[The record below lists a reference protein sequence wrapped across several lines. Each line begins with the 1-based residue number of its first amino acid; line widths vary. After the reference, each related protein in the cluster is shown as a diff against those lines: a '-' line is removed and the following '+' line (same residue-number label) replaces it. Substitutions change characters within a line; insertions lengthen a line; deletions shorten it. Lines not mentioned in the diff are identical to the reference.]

1 MLKLKMLIQ
10 KLEKRFYPREE
21 IAKIMNLSSKDN
33 NFAAKVKTR
42 LNNWKYEYNY
52 SRKGVEIIK
61 QPSTVEE
68 KLTELLIRKLDLDIQ
83 TYIQAF
89 AIMMYLL
96 ATDFDFASSP
106 WETKSTIIYK
116 EYGIYV
122 ADSTMRNWA
131 KRLIRED
138 ILQKNIDEHE
148 LWRSYR
154 DELSIKHQ
162 ERVSDNEE
170 KIAEYEKYK
179 QKRSQYLKEADEAY
193 HQEHNTIF
201 PSPSRWKETF
211 GRLWN
216 EFHCCYYTVK
226 PFVFNAFYDDD
237 YREIFSLTEDL
248 IHNLVIE
255 VTDKKGTVEKAGF
268 VF

>member
-1 MLKLKMLIQ
+1 MLIQ
-10 KLEKRFYPREE
+10 KLEKRFYPKDELAE
-21 IAKIMNLSSKDN
+21 IMNLSSKDK
-33 NFAAKVKTR
+33 NFANKVKTR
-42 LNNWKYEYNY
+42 LDNWKYKYNY

-61 QPSTVEE
+61 TPSTVEE

-89 AIMMYLL
+89 AIMLYLF

-106 WETKSTIIYK
+106 WETKSIIINK
-116 EYGIYV
+116 EYGIHV
-122 ADSTMRNWA
+122 ADSTIRYWA

-138 ILQKNIDEHE
+138 ILQKNVDEYE
-148 LWRSYR
+148 LWRSYI
-154 DELSIKHQ
+154 DEFNIKRQ

-170 KIAEYEKYK
+170 KIAEYEEYK
-179 QKRSQYLKEADEAY
+179 RKRSQYLKEADEAY
-193 HQEHNTIF
+193 HQEHDNSL
-201 PSPSRWKETF
+201 PSPARWKETF
-211 GRLWN
+211 RRLWE

-248 IHNLVIE
+248 IQNFVIE
-255 VTDKKGTVEKAGF
+255 VNDKKGAVEKTGF